1 MGEPAD
7 AGLWR
12 AVMVKSGPLAVWPLV
27 VTVTGPVNGYEGAA
41 GTVSKIAAGV
51 QLTADGAAMPLK
63 ATAPPF
69 PRLVPRI
76 AIAVPAGA
84 LTIYFDVEVASAHTA
99 HRAAQVTQGIGARAG
114 GHVEHE
120 GPCDEPRVDEEP
132 NRRC

>member
-1 MGEPAD
+1 MTDHVPSG
-7 AGLWR
+7 

-84 LTIYFDVEVASAHTA
+84 LTIEPPCGLPAAYPLMVGAGVGTGVPAGTGVPVAPW
-99 HRAAQVTQGIGARAG
+99 AAPTL
-114 GHVEHE
+114 
-120 GPCDEPRVDEEP
+120 
-132 NRRC
+132 